1 MILLSGCCGADS
13 APDDVNRAT
22 AALASQAFGR
32 LAWSP
37 LLVHGKRRGTGGR
50 RWRGGCGDVWG
61 GGKQQG

>member
-1 MILLSGCCGADS
+1 MILLSGCRGADS

-32 LAWSP
+32 LAWAP
-37 LLVHGKRRGTGGR
+37 LLVRGKRRGTGR
-50 RWRGGCGDVWG
+50 RRRRGGCGDVWG